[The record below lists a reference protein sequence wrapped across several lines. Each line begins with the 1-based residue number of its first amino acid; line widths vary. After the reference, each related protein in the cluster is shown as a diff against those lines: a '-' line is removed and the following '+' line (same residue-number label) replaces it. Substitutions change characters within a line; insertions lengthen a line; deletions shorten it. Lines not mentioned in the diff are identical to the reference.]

1 MTFSMMYAYSEN
13 YVLPISHDEVVHGKG
28 SLLRKMPG
36 DRWQQLANLRA
47 YLAFMWAHPG
57 KQLLFMG
64 AEFGQESEW
73 AESRSLDWWLTEN
86 PDHRG
91 VQTLVHDM
99 NRVYRDTRALWSRDA
114 DPSGFEWIDAN
125 DAGNNVFSFL
135 RWGEDGSVLAC
146 VSNFS
151 AVPHEGY
158 RIGLPST
165 GRWDEVLN
173 TDADVYVGS
182 GVGNLGG
189 VEAGAEGWHAQPA
202 SATLRVPPLGT
213 VWLHHSPA

>member
-1 MTFSMMYAYSEN
+1 
-13 YVLPISHDEVVHGKG
+13 
-28 SLLRKMPG
+28 
-36 DRWQQLANLRA
+36 
-47 YLAFMWAHPG
+47 MWAHPG

-99 NRVYRDTRALWSRDA
+99 NGLYRETAALWSRDA

-135 RWGEDGSVLAC
+135 RWGDDGSALAC
-146 VSNFS
+146 VANFS
-151 AVPHEGY
+151 AIPHEGY
-158 RIGLPST
+158 RIGLPFA

-173 TDADVYVGS
+173 TDADAYVGS

-189 VEAGAEGWHAQPA
+189 VDAVAEGWHAQPA
-202 SATLRVPPLGT
+202 STTLRVPPLGT
-213 VWLHHSPA
+213 VWLRHRPA